1 MSNQSRLQNSC
12 KCSEVTALP
21 VSSEYKRWRTPTQ
34 PPVTCQ
40 PSWHQEVQWICR
52 TQTGSRQCLQ
62 TLLFPPARL
71 HPCPLLPPPPP
82 HLPPASTFPSK
93 TSSGQTSPSS
103 KRLSKINLVVA
114 EKFPGG
120 GWRRALLVFS
130 FFLTIGMVPPCRALD
145 PFVPPAIDGFPR
157 DRRKI
162 HGTKHG
168 QYLTVY
174 D

>member
-1 MSNQSRLQNSC
+1 MSNQRGLQNSC

-62 TLLFPPARL
+62 TLPFPPARL
-71 HPCPLLPPPPP
+71 HPCPLLPPPPPP

-93 TSSGQTSPSS
+93 TSSGQTSPSPAQA
-103 KRLSKINLVVA
+103 LSHLTSPLPLSHPPHPPHHHIAHHLPPPECSEVPTEHYSPPGSSPHVTPTGLPRA
-114 EKFPGG
+114 ELGT
-120 GWRRALLVFS
+120 RA
-130 FFLTIGMVPPCRALD
+130 
-145 PFVPPAIDGFPR
+145 
-157 DRRKI
+157 
-162 HGTKHG
+162 
-168 QYLTVY
+168 
-174 D
+174 